1 MKVFWDI
8 FIAFCKIGATTFGG
22 GYAMMP
28 VLQREVVE
36 KRGWATEAEVM
47 DYYAI
52 AQCLPGIIAGTT
64 AMFIGHKIK
73 GACGGLAA
81 VMGIA
86 FPSLLIIMVI
96 AAFLANFA
104 DIPMVQNAFAG
115 VRVCVVVL
123 IIEAII
129 KLRKSALLDV
139 ATVSIC
145 AVVFALSLFIKV
157 TPILFVMLAGVA
169 GVLLSIRKKPG
180 T

>member
-1 MKVFWDI
+1 MRILWDI
-8 FIAFCKIGATTFGG
+8 FVAFFKIGITTFGG

-52 AQCLPGIIAGTT
+52 AQCLPGIIAGST
-64 AMFIGHKIK
+64 ALFIGSKIK
-73 GACGGLAA
+73 KAPGGLAA
-81 VMGIA
+81 VAGIA
-86 FPSLLIIMVI
+86 FPSLIIIMVI
-96 AAFLANFA
+96 AAFLSNFA
-104 DIPMVQNAFAG
+104 GIPAVQNAFAG